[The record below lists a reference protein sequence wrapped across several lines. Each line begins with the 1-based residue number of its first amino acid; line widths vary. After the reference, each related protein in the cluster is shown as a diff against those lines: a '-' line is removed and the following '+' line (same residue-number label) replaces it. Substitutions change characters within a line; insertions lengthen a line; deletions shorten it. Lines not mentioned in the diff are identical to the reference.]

1 MSEKPEID
9 VQRRRKGEKPTQ
21 RATAPVRRQSG
32 QPGGSSGSS
41 GGSSGGSYSGGGG
54 GSLLGS
60 AGSLL
65 GGGKKKLGCGGIVII
80 VILILFFVFSNG
92 LDLGELPAE
101 DQQPYIDSEPATV
114 SITRTPRPSP
124 PPSSGGGNTWLVMNY
139 QDADDQVLEQ
149 DIFIDLNE
157 MERVGSSEDVRIVAQ
172 MDRYRGGFSGDGDWR
187 STRRYLVLYDDDL
200 SHIGSEL
207 LEDLGEVNMADGD
220 SLVDFVTWAINAYPS
235 DHYVLI
241 LSDHGMGWPGGWTDP
256 VPGGRDSGSAPL
268 IQQLPD
274 DAIYL
279 SELDQALADIQAN
292 TGIQKFDLI
301 GMDACLMSQLE
312 VYSAL
317 QPYAN
322 YAVASEETEPSLGWA
337 YSAFLSLLV
346 DNPSISP
353 ADLATNI
360 VETYIDQ
367 DERITDEN
375 ARMDFLRQNSSS
387 GGFFGPSRVS
397 AEQIVT
403 QLEKNITLT
412 AVDLNALP
420 DLITDFNDFSYAMQ
434 DIDQSLVASA
444 RNYAQSYTS
453 IFGNQ
458 VPPSFID
465 LGHFVQLVAKQ
476 TNNTRI
482 RNAAYD
488 VLTSLQSVIVA
499 ERHGMSK
506 PGSTGIAIY
515 FPNSSLY
522 RSAYTGMQSY
532 TAIANRFARVSLWDD
547 FLVYHYND
555 RGFNVDAAEAV
566 VPAASGI
573 TRAPGSGTISLSPIS
588 TTADRVAPGGAV
600 RLSIDITGDQIGYV
614 YFFSG
619 LYDAASNSILIADT
633 DYLESAQTNEL
644 KGVYYPVWPQS
655 ESFRMNF
662 EWEPTLFS
670 ITNGAQ
676 TSLALFN
683 PLAYGASAE
692 DAVYAVDG
700 IYTFAESGEQ
710 RRAQMYFRDGRLF
723 QVFGFQGN
731 EMASSPYEISTAA
744 GDTFTLLQRWMELDA
759 NGLVSQITLE
769 EGDTLTFGSSAF
781 EWEQVYAPAGNYLVG
796 FLVNDLDG
804 NVVQQYVQIEVE

>member
-1 MSEKPEID
+1 
-9 VQRRRKGEKPTQ
+9 
-21 RATAPVRRQSG
+21 
-32 QPGGSSGSS
+32 
-41 GGSSGGSYSGGGG
+41 
-54 GSLLGS
+54 
-60 AGSLL
+60 
-65 GGGKKKLGCGGIVII
+65 

-92 LDLGELPAE
+92 LDLGETPVD
-101 DQQPYIDSEPATV
+101 DQQPYTYDEPATV
-114 SITRTPRPSP
+114 EATRTPRPSP
-124 PPSSGGGNTWLVMNY
+124 PPSSGDGNTWLVMNY

-157 MERVGSSEDVRIVAQ
+157 MERIGSTEDVRIVTQ
-172 MDRYRGGFSGDGDWR
+172 IDRYRGGFSGDGDWQ
-187 STRRYLVLYDDDL
+187 TARRYLVQYDDDL
-200 SHIGSEL
+200 NAIGSEL
-207 LEDLGEVNMADGD
+207 VEDLGEINMADGD
-220 SLVDFVTWAINAYPS
+220 SLVDFVTWAVNTYPS

-256 VPGGRDSGSAPL
+256 APGGRDTGSAPL

-274 DAIYL
+274 DAIFL
-279 SELDQALADIQAN
+279 SELDRALADIQAN

-312 VYSAL
+312 VYAAL
-317 QPYAN
+317 QPYAD

-346 DNPSISP
+346 YDPSIST
-353 ADLATNI
+353 AELATNI
-360 VETYIDQ
+360 VESYIDQ

-397 AEQIVT
+397 AEQLAS
-403 QLEKNITLT
+403 QLTKNITLT

-420 DLITDFNDFSYAMQ
+420 DLVADFNQFSYALQ
-434 DIDQSLVASA
+434 NIDQGLVASA

-476 TNNTRI
+476 SNDSRI
-482 RNAAYD
+482 RTAANN
-488 VLTSLQSVIVA
+488 VLSSLQNVIVA
-499 ERHGMSK
+499 ERHGKSK

-515 FPNSSLY
+515 FPNSTLY
-522 RSAYTGMQSY
+522 RSPYTGMQSY
-532 TAIANRFARVSLWDD
+532 IALADRFARVTLWDD

-555 RGFNVDAAEAV
+555 RSFTVEAAEPV
-566 VPAASGI
+566 VPATSGI
-573 TRAPGSGTISLSPIS
+573 TRAPGSGTISLSQIT
-588 TTADRVAPGGAV
+588 TTANSVVPGDLV
-600 RLSIDITGDQIGYV
+600 RLSIDITGEQVGYV
-614 YFFSG
+614 YFFTG
-619 LYDAASNSILIADT
+619 LYDASSNSILIADT
-633 DYLESAQTNEL
+633 DYLESSQTEEL
-644 KGVYYPVWPQS
+644 NGVFYPVWPQS

-670 ITNGAQ
+670 ITDGNQ
-676 TSLALFN
+676 SSVALFN
-683 PLAYGASAE
+683 PQAYGASAE
-692 DAVYAVDG
+692 DAIYAVDG

-710 RRAQMYFRDGRLF
+710 RRAQMYLRDGRLF

-731 EMASSPYEISTAA
+731 ETASSPYEISTQA

-759 NGLVSQITLE
+759 SGQITQIVLE
-769 EGDTLTFGSSAF
+769 EGDTLTFGNSAF
-781 EWEQVYAPAGNYLVG
+781 VWEQVYAPAGDYLVG
-796 FLVNDLDG
+796 FMVNDMDG
-804 NVVQQYVQIEVE
+804 NVVQQYAQIKVE

>member
-1 MSEKPEID
+1 
-9 VQRRRKGEKPTQ
+9 
-21 RATAPVRRQSG
+21 
-32 QPGGSSGSS
+32 
-41 GGSSGGSYSGGGG
+41 
-54 GSLLGS
+54 
-60 AGSLL
+60 
-65 GGGKKKLGCGGIVII
+65 
-80 VILILFFVFSNG
+80 VILILFFIFSNG
-92 LDLGELPAE
+92 LDLGETPVD
-101 DQQPYIDSEPATV
+101 DQQPYTYDEPAAV
-114 SITRTPRPSP
+114 EATRTPRPSP
-124 PPSSGGGNTWLVMNY
+124 PPSSGSGKSWLVMNY

-157 MERVGSSEDVRIVAQ
+157 MERIGSSPDVKIVTQ
-172 MDRYRGGFSGDGDWR
+172 IDRFRGGFNGDGDWR

-200 SHIGSEL
+200 NTIGSEL
-207 LEDLGEVNMADGD
+207 VDDLGEVNMADGD
-220 SLVDFVTWAINAYPS
+220 SLVDFVTWAVNTYPS

-256 VPGGRDSGSAPL
+256 APGGRDSGNAPL
-268 IQQLPD
+268 VQQLPD
-274 DAIYL
+274 DALYL
-279 SELDQALADIQAN
+279 SELDQALANIQAN

-317 QPYAN
+317 QPYAD

-346 DNPSISP
+346 YDPSIST

-360 VETYIDQ
+360 VESYIDQ

-375 ARMDFLRQNSSS
+375 ARMEFLRQNSST

-397 AEQIVT
+397 AEQIAS

-434 DIDQSLVASA
+434 NIDQSLVASA

-476 TNNTRI
+476 SNDSRI
-482 RNAAYD
+482 RTAANN
-488 VLTSLQSVIVA
+488 VLNSLQNVIVA
-499 ERHGMSK
+499 ERHGKSK

-515 FPNSSLY
+515 FPNSTLY
-522 RSAYTGMQSY
+522 RSPYTGMQSY
-532 TAIANRFARVSLWDD
+532 TAIADRFARTSLWDD
-547 FLVYHYND
+547 FLVFHYND
-555 RGFNVDAAEAV
+555 RSFSVDAAEPV
-566 VPAASGI
+566 VPSTGGI
-573 TRAPGSGTISLSPIS
+573 TRAPGSGTISLSAI
-588 TTADRVAPGGAV
+588 TTSANTVAPGDAV
-600 RLSIDITGDQIGYV
+600 RLSIDITGDQVGYV
-614 YFFSG
+614 YFFTG
-619 LYDAASNSILIADT
+619 LYDASSNSILIADT
-633 DYLESAQTNEL
+633 DYLESAQAEEL
-644 KGVYYPVWPQS
+644 NGVYYPVWPQS

-670 ITNGAQ
+670 ITDGNQ
-676 TSLALFN
+676 SSVALFN
-683 PLAYGASAE
+683 PLAYGASAD
-692 DAVYAVDG
+692 DAIYAVDV
-700 IYTFAESGEQ
+700 IYTFAENGEQ

-723 QVFGFQGN
+723 QVFGFQGS
-731 EMASSPYEISTAA
+731 ETASSPYEISTAA
-744 GDTFTLLQRWMELDA
+744 GDTFTLLQRWMELDPT
-759 NGLVSQITLE
+759 GQITQIVLE

-781 EWEQVYAPAGNYLVG
+781 EWEQVYAPAGDYLVG
-796 FLVNDLDG
+796 FLVNDMDG
-804 NVVQQYVQIEVE
+804 NVVQQYAQIRVE

>member
-1 MSEKPEID
+1 MSDKPEID
-9 VQRRRKGEKPTQ
+9 VQRRRKGEKPQ
-21 RATAPVRRQSG
+21 RRATSPVRRQSG
-32 QPGGSSGSS
+32 QTTGSTGDTYSS
-41 GGSSGGSYSGGGG
+41 GGSG

-65 GGGKKKLGCGGIVII
+65 GGGKGKLGCGGIAII

-92 LDLGELPAE
+92 LDLGDMPVDE
-101 DQQPYIDSEPATV
+101 QQPFTYDEPAAV
-114 SITRTPRPSP
+114 EATRTPRPSP
-124 PPSSGGGNTWLVMNY
+124 PPSSGSGNTWLVMNY

-157 MERVGSSEDVRIVAQ
+157 MERIGSTEDVRIVTQ
-172 MDRYRGGFSGDGDWR
+172 IDRYRGGFSGDGDWR
-187 STRRYLVLYDDDL
+187 SARRYLVLYDDDL
-200 SHIGSEL
+200 NAIGSEL
-207 LEDLGEVNMADGD
+207 VEDLGEVNMADGN
-220 SLVDFVTWAINAYPS
+220 SLVDFVSWAVNTYPS

-256 VPGGRDSGSAPL
+256 APGGRDSGSAPL
-268 IQQLPD
+268 VQQLPD

-312 VYSAL
+312 VYAAL
-317 QPYAN
+317 QPYAD

-346 DNPSISP
+346 YDPSIST
-353 ADLATNI
+353 AELATNI
-360 VETYIDQ
+360 VESYIDQ

-375 ARMDFLRQNSSS
+375 ARMDFLRQNSST

-397 AEQIVT
+397 AEQVIS

-420 DLITDFNDFSYAMQ
+420 DLISAYNNFSFAMQ

-476 TNNTRI
+476 SSDSRI
-482 RNAAYD
+482 RTAANN
-488 VLTSLQSVIVA
+488 VLSSLENVIVA
-499 ERHGMSK
+499 ERHGKSK

-515 FPNSSLY
+515 FPNSTLY
-522 RSAYTGMQSY
+522 RSPYTGMQSY
-532 TAIANRFARVSLWDD
+532 TALADRFARVTLWDD

-555 RGFNVDAAEAV
+555 RSFTVDAAEPV
-566 VPAASGI
+566 VPATSGI
-573 TRAPGSGTISLSPIS
+573 TRAPGSGTINLSPIS
-588 TTADRVAPGGAV
+588 TSANSVTPGDSV
-600 RLSIDITGDQIGYV
+600 QLSIDITGEQVGYV
-614 YFFSG
+614 YFFTG
-619 LYDAASNSILIADT
+619 LYDTGSNSILIADT
-633 DYLESAQTNEL
+633 DYLESSQTEEL
-644 KGVYYPVWPQS
+644 NGVYYPVWPQS
-655 ESFRMNF
+655 DSFRMNF

-670 ITNGAQ
+670 ITDGNQ
-676 TSLALFN
+676 SSVALFN

-692 DAVYAVDG
+692 DAIYAVDG
-700 IYTFAESGEQ
+700 IYTFTENGEQ

-723 QVFGFQGN
+723 QVFGFQGS
-731 EMASSPYEISTAA
+731 ETASSPYEISTVA

-759 NGLVSQITLE
+759 SGQITQIVLE
-769 EGDTLTFGSSAF
+769 EGDTLTFGNSAF
-781 EWEQVYAPAGNYLVG
+781 VWEQVYAPAGDYLVG
-796 FLVNDLDG
+796 FLVNDMDG
-804 NVVQQYVQIEVE
+804 NVVQQYVQVKVE

>member
-1 MSEKPEID
+1 MTEKPEID
-9 VQRRRKGEKPTQ
+9 VQRRRKGEKPQ
-21 RATAPVRRQSG
+21 RRATAPVRRQTG
-32 QPGGSSGSS
+32 QTTGSS
-41 GGSSGGSYSGGGG
+41 GGTDGTTSGGGG

-65 GGGKKKLGCGGIVII
+65 GGGKGKLGCGGIAII

-92 LDLGELPAE
+92 LDLGETPVD
-101 DQQPYIDSEPATV
+101 DQQPYTFDEPAV
-114 SITRTPRPSP
+114 LESTRTPRPSP
-124 PPSSGGGNTWLVMNY
+124 PPSSGSGNSWLVMNY

-157 MERVGSSEDVRIVAQ
+157 MERIGSSPDVKIVTQ
-172 MDRYRGGFSGDGDWR
+172 IDRFRGGFSGDGDWR

-200 SHIGSEL
+200 NAIGSEL
-207 LEDLGEVNMADGD
+207 VEDLGEINMADGD
-220 SLVDFVTWAINAYPS
+220 SLVDFVTWAVNTYPS

-256 VPGGRDSGSAPL
+256 APGGQDSGSAPL

-279 SELDQALADIQAN
+279 SELDRALADIQAN

-312 VYSAL
+312 VYAAL
-317 QPYAN
+317 QPYAD

-346 DNPSISP
+346 YDPTIST

-360 VETYIDQ
+360 VESYIDQ

-387 GGFFGPSRVS
+387 GGFFGPARVS
-397 AEQIVT
+397 AEQLVS

-412 AVDLNALP
+412 AVDLNQLP
-420 DLITDFNDFSYAMQ
+420 DLIETFNDFTYTMQ

-476 TNNTRI
+476 SNDSRI
-482 RNAAYD
+482 RTAANN
-488 VLTSLQSVIVA
+488 VLSSLQNVIVA
-499 ERHGMSK
+499 ERHGNSK

-515 FPNSSLY
+515 FPNSTLY
-522 RSAYTGMQSY
+522 RSPYTGMQSY
-532 TAIANRFARVSLWDD
+532 IALADRFARVTLWDD

-555 RGFNVDAAEAV
+555 RSFTVDAAEPV
-566 VPAASGI
+566 VPSTSGI
-573 TRAPGSGTISLSPIS
+573 IRAPGSGTISLSQIT
-588 TTADRVAPGGAV
+588 TTAASVTPGEAV
-600 RLSIDITGDQIGYV
+600 KLSIDITGEQVGYV
-614 YFFSG
+614 YFFTG
-619 LYDAASNSILIADT
+619 LYDASSNSILIADT
-633 DYLESAQTNEL
+633 DYLESSETEDLN
-644 KGVYYPVWPQS
+644 GVYYPVWPQS
-655 ESFRMNF
+655 ESFNMNF

-670 ITNGAQ
+670 ISDGSQ
-676 TSLALFN
+676 TSVALFN

-692 DAVYAVDG
+692 NAIYAVDG

-731 EMASSPYEISTAA
+731 ETASSPYEISTQP
-744 GDTFTLLQRWMELDA
+744 GDTFTLLQRWMELDST
-759 NGLVSQITLE
+759 GQITQIVLE
-769 EGDTLTFGSSAF
+769 EGDTLTFGSTAF
-781 EWEQVYAPAGNYLVG
+781 VWEQVYAPAGDYLVG

-804 NVVQQYVQIEVE
+804 NVVQQYAQIKVE

>member
-9 VQRRRKGEKPTQ
+9 VQRRRKGEKPKK
-21 RATAPVRRQSG
+21 RATAPTRRKSG
-32 QPGGSSGSS
+32 QPSSSAGGSGGGYASS
-41 GGSSGGSYSGGGG
+41 GGG

-60 AGSLL
+60 AASLL
-65 GGGKKKLGCGGIVII
+65 GGGKRKLGCGGIAII

-92 LDLGELPAE
+92 LDLGEIPAG
-101 DQQPYIDSEPATV
+101 DQQPYNYDEPATV
-114 SITRTPRPSP
+114 SATRTPRPSP
-124 PPSSGGGNTWLVMNY
+124 PPSSGDGNTWLVMNY

-157 MERVGSSEDVRIVAQ
+157 MERIGSTEDVRIVSQ
-172 MDRYRGGFSGDGDWR
+172 LDRYRGGFSGDGDWR

-200 SHIGSEL
+200 NRIGSEL

-220 SLVDFVTWAINAYPS
+220 SLVDFVTWAVNTYPS

-256 VPGGRDSGSAPL
+256 APGGRDSGSAPL

-274 DAIYL
+274 DALYL
-279 SELDQALADIQAN
+279 SELDQALAEIQAN
-292 TGIQKFDLI
+292 TGIGKFDLI

-346 DNPSISP
+346 YDPSIST

-397 AEQIVT
+397 AEQIVM

-412 AVDLNALP
+412 AVDLKALP
-420 DLITDFNDFSYAMQ
+420 DLITAFNDFSYAMQ

-476 TNNTRI
+476 TNDSRI
-482 RNAAYD
+482 RNAANN
-488 VLTSLQSVIVA
+488 VLSSLQNVIVA
-499 ERHGMSK
+499 ERHGKSK

-532 TAIANRFARVSLWDD
+532 TAIADRFARVSLWDD

-555 RGFNVDAAEAV
+555 RGFSVDAAEAV
-566 VPAASGI
+566 VPATSGI
-573 TRAPGSGTISLSPIS
+573 TRAPGSGTITLSQIS
-588 TTADRVAPGGAV
+588 TSANQVAPGEAI
-600 RLSIDITGDQIGYV
+600 RLSIDITGDQVGYI
-614 YFFSG
+614 YFFTG
-619 LYDAASNSILIADT
+619 LYDASSNSILIADT
-633 DYLESAQTNEL
+633 DYLESTQTEEL
-644 KGVYYPVWPQS
+644 TGVYYPVWPQS

-670 ITNGAQ
+670 ITDGSQ
-676 TSLALFN
+676 SSIALF
-683 PLAYGASAE
+683 
-692 DAVYAVDG
+692 
-700 IYTFAESGEQ
+700 
-710 RRAQMYFRDGRLF
+710 
-723 QVFGFQGN
+723 
-731 EMASSPYEISTAA
+731 
-744 GDTFTLLQRWMELDA
+744 
-759 NGLVSQITLE
+759 
-769 EGDTLTFGSSAF
+769 
-781 EWEQVYAPAGNYLVG
+781 
-796 FLVNDLDG
+796 
-804 NVVQQYVQIEVE
+804 

>member
-1 MSEKPEID
+1 MTEKPEID
-9 VQRRRKGEKPTQ
+9 VQRRRKGEKPQ
-21 RATAPVRRQSG
+21 RRATAPVRRQTG
-32 QPGGSSGSS
+32 QTTGSS
-41 GGSSGGSYSGGGG
+41 GGTGGTTSGGG

-65 GGGKKKLGCGGIVII
+65 GGGKGKLGCGGIAII

-92 LDLGELPAE
+92 LDLGETPVD
-101 DQQPYIDSEPATV
+101 DQQPYTYDEPATV
-114 SITRTPRPSP
+114 EATRTPRPSP
-124 PPSSGGGNTWLVMNY
+124 PPSSGDGNTWLVMNY

-157 MERVGSSEDVRIVAQ
+157 MERIGSTEDVRIVTQ
-172 MDRYRGGFSGDGDWR
+172 IDRYRGGFSGDGDWQ
-187 STRRYLVLYDDDL
+187 TARRYLVQYDDDL
-200 SHIGSEL
+200 NAIGSEL
-207 LEDLGEVNMADGD
+207 VEDLGEINMADGD
-220 SLVDFVTWAINAYPS
+220 SLVDFVTWAVNTYPS

-256 VPGGRDSGSAPL
+256 APGGRDTGSAPL

-274 DAIYL
+274 DAIFL
-279 SELDQALADIQAN
+279 SELDRALADIQAN

-312 VYSAL
+312 VYAAL
-317 QPYAN
+317 QPYAD

-346 DNPSISP
+346 YDPSIST
-353 ADLATNI
+353 AELATNI
-360 VETYIDQ
+360 VESYIDQ

-397 AEQIVT
+397 AEQLAS
-403 QLEKNITLT
+403 QLTKNITLT

-420 DLITDFNDFSYAMQ
+420 DLVADFNQFSYALQ
-434 DIDQSLVASA
+434 NIDQGLVASA

-476 TNNTRI
+476 SNDSRI
-482 RNAAYD
+482 RTAANN
-488 VLTSLQSVIVA
+488 VLSSLQNVIVA
-499 ERHGMSK
+499 ERHGKSK

-515 FPNSSLY
+515 FPNSTLY
-522 RSAYTGMQSY
+522 RSPYTGMQSY
-532 TAIANRFARVSLWDD
+532 IALADRFARVTLWDD

-555 RGFNVDAAEAV
+555 RSFTVEAAEPV
-566 VPAASGI
+566 VPATSGI
-573 TRAPGSGTISLSPIS
+573 TRAPGSGTISLSQIT
-588 TTADRVAPGGAV
+588 TTANSVVPGDLV
-600 RLSIDITGDQIGYV
+600 RLSIDITGEQVGYV
-614 YFFSG
+614 YFFTG
-619 LYDAASNSILIADT
+619 LYDASSNSILIADT
-633 DYLESAQTNEL
+633 DYLESSQTEEL
-644 KGVYYPVWPQS
+644 NGVFYPVWPQS

-670 ITNGAQ
+670 ITDGNQ
-676 TSLALFN
+676 SSVALFN
-683 PLAYGASAE
+683 PQAYGASAE
-692 DAVYAVDG
+692 DAIYAVDG

-710 RRAQMYFRDGRLF
+710 RRAQMYLRDGRLF

-731 EMASSPYEISTAA
+731 ETASSPYEISTQA

-759 NGLVSQITLE
+759 SGQITQIVLE
-769 EGDTLTFGSSAF
+769 EGDTLTFGNSAF
-781 EWEQVYAPAGNYLVG
+781 VWEQVYAPAGDYLVG
-796 FLVNDLDG
+796 FMVNDMDG
-804 NVVQQYVQIEVE
+804 NVVQQYAQIKVE

>member
-1 MSEKPEID
+1 MSDKPEID
-9 VQRRRKGEKPTQ
+9 VQRRRKGEKPQ
-21 RATAPVRRQSG
+21 RRATAPVRRQTG
-32 QPGGSSGSS
+32 QATGSS
-41 GGSSGGSYSGGGG
+41 GGTGGTISGGG

-65 GGGKKKLGCGGIVII
+65 GGGKGKLGCGGIAII

-92 LDLGELPAE
+92 LDLGGETPVD
-101 DQQPYIDSEPATV
+101 DQQPYTYDEPAAV
-114 SITRTPRPSP
+114 EATRTPRPSP
-124 PPSSGGGNTWLVMNY
+124 PPSSGSGNSWLVMNY

-157 MERVGSSEDVRIVAQ
+157 MERIGSSPDVKIVTQ
-172 MDRYRGGFSGDGDWR
+172 IDRFRGGFSGDGDWR

-200 SHIGSEL
+200 NAIGSEL
-207 LEDLGEVNMADGD
+207 VEDLGEINMADGE
-220 SLVDFVTWAINAYPS
+220 SLVDFVTWAVNTYPS

-256 VPGGRDSGSAPL
+256 APGGRDSGTAPL
-268 IQQLPD
+268 VQQLPD
-274 DAIYL
+274 DALYL

-312 VYSAL
+312 VYAAL
-317 QPYAN
+317 QPYAD

-346 DNPSISP
+346 YDPSIST

-360 VETYIDQ
+360 VESYIVQ
-367 DERITDEN
+367 DERLTDEN
-375 ARMDFLRQNSSS
+375 ARMEFLRQNSST

-397 AEQIVT
+397 AEQIAS

-434 DIDQSLVASA
+434 NIDQSLVASA

-476 TNNTRI
+476 SNDSRI
-482 RNAAYD
+482 RTAANN
-488 VLTSLQSVIVA
+488 VLTSLQNVIVA
-499 ERHGMSK
+499 ERHGNSK

-515 FPNSSLY
+515 FPNSTLY
-522 RSAYTGMQSY
+522 RSPYTGMQSY
-532 TAIANRFARVSLWDD
+532 TSIADRFARTSLWDD
-547 FLVYHYND
+547 FLVFHYND
-555 RGFNVDAAEAV
+555 RSFSVDAAEPV
-566 VPAASGI
+566 MPSTGGI
-573 TRAPGSGTISLSPIS
+573 TRAPGIGTISLSKI
-588 TTADRVAPGGAV
+588 TTTTNTVAPGDAV
-600 RLSIDITGDQIGYV
+600 RLSIDITGEQVGYV
-614 YFFSG
+614 YFFTG
-619 LYDAASNSILIADT
+619 LYDTNSNSILIADT
-633 DYLESAQTNEL
+633 DYLESPETEEL
-644 KGVYYPVWPQS
+644 NGVYYPVWPES
-655 ESFRMNF
+655 ESFTMNF

-670 ITNGAQ
+670 ITDGSQ
-676 TSLALFN
+676 SSVALFN
-683 PLAYGASAE
+683 PMAYGTSAE
-692 DAVYAVDG
+692 DAIYAVDG

-723 QVFGFQGN
+723 QVFGFQGS
-731 EMASSPYEISTAA
+731 ETASSPYEISTQA
-744 GDTFTLLQRWMELDA
+744 GDTFTLLQRWMELDST
-759 NGLVSQITLE
+759 GQITQIVLE
-769 EGDTLTFGSSAF
+769 EGDTLTFGNSAF
-781 EWEQVYAPAGNYLVG
+781 VWEQVYAPAGDYLVG
-796 FLVNDLDG
+796 FLVNDMDG
-804 NVVQQYVQIEVE
+804 NVVQQYEQIRVE

>member
-1 MSEKPEID
+1 MSDKPEID
-9 VQRRRKGEKPTQ
+9 VQRRRKGEKPQ
-21 RATAPVRRQSG
+21 RRATAPVRRQTG
-32 QPGGSSGSS
+32 QTTGSS
-41 GGSSGGSYSGGGG
+41 GGTGGTTSGGG

-65 GGGKKKLGCGGIVII
+65 GGGKGKLGCGGIAII

-92 LDLGELPAE
+92 LDLGETPVD
-101 DQQPYIDSEPATV
+101 DQQPYTYDEPATV
-114 SITRTPRPSP
+114 EATRTPRPSP
-124 PPSSGGGNTWLVMNY
+124 PPSSGDGNTWLVMNY

-157 MERVGSSEDVRIVAQ
+157 MERIGSTEDVRIVTQ
-172 MDRYRGGFSGDGDWR
+172 IDRYRGGFSGDGDWQ
-187 STRRYLVLYDDDL
+187 TARRYLVQYDDDL
-200 SHIGSEL
+200 NAIGSEL
-207 LEDLGEVNMADGD
+207 VEDLGEINMADGD
-220 SLVDFVTWAINAYPS
+220 SLVDFVTWAVNTYPS

-256 VPGGRDSGSAPL
+256 APGGRDTGSAPL

-274 DAIYL
+274 DAIFL
-279 SELDQALADIQAN
+279 SELDRALADIQAN

-312 VYSAL
+312 VYAAL
-317 QPYAN
+317 QPYAD

-346 DNPSISP
+346 YDPSIST
-353 ADLATNI
+353 AELATNI
-360 VETYIDQ
+360 VESYIDQ

-397 AEQIVT
+397 AEQLAS
-403 QLEKNITLT
+403 QLTKNITLT

-420 DLITDFNDFSYAMQ
+420 DLVADFNQFSYALQ
-434 DIDQSLVASA
+434 NIDQGLVASA

-476 TNNTRI
+476 SNDSRI
-482 RNAAYD
+482 RTAANN
-488 VLTSLQSVIVA
+488 VLSSLQNVIVA
-499 ERHGMSK
+499 ERHGKSK

-515 FPNSSLY
+515 FPNSTLY
-522 RSAYTGMQSY
+522 RSPYTGMQSY
-532 TAIANRFARVSLWDD
+532 IALADRFARVTLWDD

-555 RGFNVDAAEAV
+555 RSFTVEAAEPV
-566 VPAASGI
+566 VPATSGI
-573 TRAPGSGTISLSPIS
+573 TRAPGSGTISLSQIT
-588 TTADRVAPGGAV
+588 TTANSVVPGDLV
-600 RLSIDITGDQIGYV
+600 RLSIDITGEQVGYV
-614 YFFSG
+614 YFFTG
-619 LYDAASNSILIADT
+619 LYDASSNSILIADT
-633 DYLESAQTNEL
+633 DYLESSQTEEL
-644 KGVYYPVWPQS
+644 NGVFYPVWPQS

-670 ITNGAQ
+670 ITDGNQ
-676 TSLALFN
+676 SSVALFN
-683 PLAYGASAE
+683 PQAYGASAE
-692 DAVYAVDG
+692 DAIYAVDG

-710 RRAQMYFRDGRLF
+710 RRAQMYLRDGRLF

-731 EMASSPYEISTAA
+731 ETASSPYEISTQA

-759 NGLVSQITLE
+759 SGQITQIVLE
-769 EGDTLTFGSSAF
+769 EGDTLTFGNSAF
-781 EWEQVYAPAGNYLVG
+781 VWEQVYAPAGDYLVG
-796 FLVNDLDG
+796 FMVNDMDG
-804 NVVQQYVQIEVE
+804 NVVQQYAQIKVE